1 MDKDWQ
7 SGNTKRI
14 KKIENRHLR
23 NAPSKYLSIGLVFCC
38 FGQRGKLAETLS
50 QEAIWHQVPI
60 LGVPLLYEQKL
71 NAQLI
76 KKNNLGRVVDFDN
89 FDQARA
95 NSQFCQRCL

>member
-1 MDKDWQ
+1 MIDLFSTSFKNWW
-7 SGNTKRI
+7 
-14 KKIENRHLR
+14 E
-23 NAPSKYLSIGLVFCC
+23 
-38 FGQRGKLAETLS
+38 RGKIAEILS

-89 FDQARA
+89 FDQARV
-95 NSQFCQRCL
+95 NSQFCHR

>member
-1 MDKDWQ
+1 MLIQDTRLLVWFSVALDPWKTLELNFKFNFPQ
-7 SGNTKRI
+7 SSRTG
-14 KKIENRHLR
+14 
-23 NAPSKYLSIGLVFCC
+23 
-38 FGQRGKLAETLS
+38 GKLAETLS

-71 NAQLI
+71 TAQLI